1 MVFSRL
7 FRSRTE
13 VLKDKI
19 IYTQKSRISSLESEI
34 KALKNVIT
42 SKDSEVKGVRTN
54 FERSKER
61 LIDQIIELSDKF
73 ADINQNMLDIAHEN
87 ARMKVILHPPKRSQI
102 MYKPEK
108 KQDSRKAKTK
118 KKGKRK

>member
-1 MVFSRL
+1 MIFGRL

-19 IYTQKSRISSLESEI
+19 IYTQKSRITTLEIEI
-34 KALKNVIT
+34 KALKNVVT
-42 SKDSEVKGVRTN
+42 GRDNDLKGVRTN

-73 ADINQNMLDIAHEN
+73 ADINQGMLDIAHEN
-87 ARMKVILHPPKRSQI
+87 ARMKFLLHPPKQSQI
-102 MYKPEK
+102 EHRKAEK
-108 KQDSRKAKTK
+108 KQAR
-118 KKGKRK
+118 KKGKKK